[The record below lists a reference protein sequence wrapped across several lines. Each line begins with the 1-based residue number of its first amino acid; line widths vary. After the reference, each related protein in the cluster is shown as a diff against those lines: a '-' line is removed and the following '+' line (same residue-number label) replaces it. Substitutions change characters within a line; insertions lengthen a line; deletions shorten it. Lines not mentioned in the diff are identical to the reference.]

1 MNVMKYVKHQAD
13 DAYKSTNVASVI
25 KKSLCILITLECT
38 HDHLSAAT
46 CNFTNDTIK
55 FEKWYRIIA
64 RW

>member
-1 MNVMKYVKHQAD
+1 MKYVKHQAD
-13 DAYKSTNVASVI
+13 DAYKSTNVASVL

-55 FEKWYRIIA
+55 FEK
-64 RW
+64 